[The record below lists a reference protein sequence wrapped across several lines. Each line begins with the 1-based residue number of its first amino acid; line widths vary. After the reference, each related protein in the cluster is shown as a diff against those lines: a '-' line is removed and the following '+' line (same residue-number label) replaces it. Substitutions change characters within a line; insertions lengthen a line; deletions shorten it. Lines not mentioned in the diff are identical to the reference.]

1 MNQDHDQDITLHT
14 TRGCN
19 IFALFV
25 HLLLSKRN
33 GQTYG
38 PEIWHGGQVE
48 GYLVKF
54 VGLSQRLCIFIDLL
68 HCFFLTISISF

>member
-1 MNQDHDQDITLHT
+1 MNQDHDQDIITLHT

-19 IFALFV
+19 IFGIV
-25 HLLLSKRN
+25 CPSVSLSKPN

-54 VGLSQRLCIFIDLL
+54 VGLSQRLCIFIDL
-68 HCFFLTISISF
+68 